1 LEGGAPT
8 ESDMLGDFESEDDD
22 YEEEVDF
29 DSLNA
34 DEINSLEKDLA
45 RYKVDADKLGDVNS
59 DIDAEISLDDHSAM
73 ADYELDLDDDD

>member
-1 LEGGAPT
+1 
-8 ESDMLGDFESEDDD
+8 
-22 YEEEVDF
+22 
-29 DSLNA
+29 LNA